1 MNAGVLARLLATVR
15 YEADFEQAHG
25 KGLGL
30 TLETHR
36 EIEAALEEALEA
48 ATKREDEERFAKENA
63 AIVEERVCT
72 VQARIDALDAEMQA
86 ALDRLRGAVDLL
98 GEAVNP

>member
-1 MNAGVLARLLATVR
+1 MNRGVLARLLATVR
-15 YEADFEQAHG
+15 CEADFEQAHG

-48 ATKREDEERFAKENA
+48 ETKREDEERFAKENA
-63 AIVEERVCT
+63 AIVETRLAGVEEAVDDELSSA
-72 VQARIDALDAEMQA
+72 VAKVLGAVE
-86 ALDRLRGAVDLL
+86 RLR
-98 GEAVNP
+98 EAVNP

>member
-1 MNAGVLARLLATVR
+1 MNANVLARLLSTVQ

-63 AIVEERVCT
+63 AIVEDRLDT
-72 VQARIDALDAEMQA
+72 VDLDIEAVKA
-86 ALDRLRGAVDLL
+86 ALKELDGSVARLRK
-98 GEAVNP
+98 AVNP